1 LSFATQSSC
10 FLVTQISRV
19 ESIPAVGRPLL
30 SANNEA
36 SFSSPAPRARVD
48 FQLQQRFRSGRGE
61 FKTGK
66 PHSFFG
72 KTITFL

>member
-1 LSFATQSSC
+1 
-10 FLVTQISRV
+10 
-19 ESIPAVGRPLL
+19 LL

-66 PHSFFG
+66 PHSFIG